1 MSMHGNLKDTTV
13 ADLIQYICQHHRKA
27 QLSIVQHNGR
37 QVALYFKDGNLV
49 HAVLGNQE
57 GEEVVYHILNWEE
70 GIFKLDTDVE
80 QPPAITITRSWTGLL
95 LEGARRIDEEKQDA
109 DLQQTNQDLQRKDN
123 LMNIK
128 RLNQSVEELK
138 EDLGTA
144 LIATDIWNTDDAQSL
159 AGFNTQ
165 PKATALF
172 NEITRNLNKTLKG
185 ADFPGL
191 GKYYMLHLE
200 NNFMVIV
207 VHHGTFQQGMLV
219 DLSKT
224 TMGIL
229 MNIALPKVTEGLAE
243 GTK

>member
-1 MSMHGNLKDTTV
+1 MSMRGNLQDINV
-13 ADLIQYICQHHRKA
+13 ADLIQYVCQHHKKA
-27 QLSIVQHNGR
+27 QLSIQNNGF
-37 QVALYFKDGNLV
+37 QAVIFFQEGNVV
-49 HAVLGNQE
+49 HAVLDEQE
-57 GEEVVYHILNWEE
+57 GEEVIYHILSWEE
-70 GIFKLDTDVE
+70 GAFKLETDVE
-80 QPPAITITRSWTGLL
+80 PPTITIGLSWAGLL
-95 LEGARRIDEEKQDA
+95 LEGARRIDEGKQETIVHE
-109 DLQQTNQDLQRKDN
+109 TNQNSREKDN
-123 LMNIK
+123 HMNIK
-128 RLNQSVEELK
+128 RLNQAVEELK
-138 EDLGTA
+138 EDLGGA
-144 LIATDIWNTDDAQSL
+144 LIATDIWNTEDAQSL

-191 GKYYMLHLE
+191 GRYYMLHLE

-207 VHHGTFQQGMLV
+207 AHHNGFQQGMLV

-229 MNIALPKVTEGLAE
+229 MNVALPKVFEGLAE